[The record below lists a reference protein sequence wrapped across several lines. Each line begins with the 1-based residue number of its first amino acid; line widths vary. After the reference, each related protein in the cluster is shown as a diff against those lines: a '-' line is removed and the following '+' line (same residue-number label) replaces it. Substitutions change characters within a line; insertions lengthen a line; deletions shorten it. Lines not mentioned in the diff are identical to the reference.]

1 MSGEMK
7 TGAAIRLL
15 PSIYLS
21 VEKPLSKVTL
31 ELAALD
37 VAEVLAG
44 LVELR
49 ATPASALLDIDEV
62 GVEPGAMAAESPNGA
77 YESVNHCATSLS

>member
-1 MSGEMK
+1 MK
-7 TGAAIRLL
+7 TGAAFRLL
-15 PSIYLS
+15 PPVYLS
-21 VEKPLSKVTL
+21 VVTRLSEVTL

-44 LVELR
+44 LVELG
-49 ATPASALLDIDEV
+49 ATPASALLDIHEV
-62 GVEPGAMAAESPNGA
+62 GVEPSAMATDSANGA